1 MEGFI
6 KIHRQLSESKYGK
19 NLELVGLFVHLLIKA
34 THKDSFAPDGTKL
47 KAGQILTS
55 QKSLSLE
62 FGVERNKMR
71 RMLKQLESE
80 HQIEQQTSSRN
91 SILTVVNW
99 SKYQGSEH
107 QNEHQMNI
115 KRTSN
120 EHQMNT
126 FKNVKNV
133 KNVKKDN
140 NTTQVSK
147 FLVWF
152 NEMKLQELGTK
163 GRFASLKQT
172 DINNLLKLKEAYKGD
187 TKVFEHSFKAMCQN
201 EWATSNNKVT
211 PEHFLRND
219 NFQKYA
225 NTELKD
231 NDKFKAAWQ

>member
-1 MEGFI
+1 MKGFI
-6 KIHRQLSESKYGK
+6 QLHRQIIEWEWFDDHNTFRLFMFLLLKANHKEKKYKGTIIKTGELVTGFSVLSKQTGLSVQQIRTSIKRLKSTNEITSES
-19 NLELVGLFVHLLIKA
+19 
-34 THKDSFAPDGTKL
+34 
-47 KAGQILTS
+47 TS
-55 QKSLSLE
+55 Q
-62 FGVERNKMR
+62 GTRIQVVNY
-71 RMLKQLESE
+71 LKYQLPTSE
-80 HQIEQQTSSRN
+80 LTNHQQTTNKQSTTN
-91 SILTVVNW
+91 NNVN
-99 SKYQGSEH
+99 
-107 QNEHQMNI
+107 
-115 KRTSN
+115 
-120 EHQMNT
+120 
-126 FKNVKNV
+126 NVN
-133 KNVKKDN
+133 NVKKVN

-231 NDKFKAAWQ
+231 NDRFKAAWQ